1 MIKAQTITF
10 VEEKSYQSKHE
21 VKSVFISI
29 SDSHN
34 GNDNWESTKALLQTM
49 LIMKLGKKIKKGN
62 FKYML
67 CAAVFNG
74 NYSGKWLP

>member
-1 MIKAQTITF
+1 
-10 VEEKSYQSKHE
+10 
-21 VKSVFISI
+21 
-29 SDSHN
+29 
-34 GNDNWESTKALLQTM
+34 M

-74 NYSGKWLP
+74 NYSGNGYHETRTVINFGKINNLMHIKPVDKIKSIT